1 MTRNLTADQLQRM
14 LEVEQG
20 GMMDVLVELYARTG
34 NPRYLETSRRF
45 YHKAVFD
52 PLLAHRDDLV
62 GLHANTQIPKIIGE
76 ARTYEVTGDPDA
88 RSIATNF
95 WELVAHHHS
104 YVIGGDSED
113 EHFFDESTTSHHL
126 RADTAE
132 TCNTYNMLKLTEHV
146 FGWDRRSI
154 TRTSTSGRSTTTS
167 LRRRIRIRA
176 CSKTNGRER
185 KQ

>member
-20 GMMDVLVELYARTG
+20 GMMDVLVELYSRTG
-34 NPRYLETSRRF
+34 NPHYLETSRG
-45 YHKAVFD
+45 YKAVFD

-62 GLHANTQIPKIIGE
+62 GLNANTQIPKIIGE

-104 YVIGGDSED
+104 YVIGGDSEN

-126 RADTAE
+126 RAE
-132 TCNTYNMLKLTEHV
+132 RGRTCNTYNMLKLAERRV
-146 FGWDRRSI
+146 FGWEPKVDYADFYERALYNHILASRSDKGMSN
-154 TRTSTSGRSTTTS
+154 TGH
-167 LRRRIRIRA
+167 
-176 CSKTNGRER
+176 G
-185 KQ
+185 